1 MNKLKVVVCGT
12 GFGRFYIR
20 GIREFTD
27 RYRLVGIISRGSS
40 QSKRLAEKLQITLFD
55 DYTKVTKQDAD
66 VVCVVVR
73 TGVVGG
79 EGTEIAK
86 HFLEKG
92 IHVVI
97 EQPIHYE
104 DILGC
109 YRIANKNNCTFH
121 VESFYPYLQTTR
133 AFISTANRLLEKAE
147 PVYLETA
154 CSLQVLYPMLD
165 VVGLVM
171 GGFKPVKID
180 RKKTVQHG
188 LFTDLYGE
196 IKGVSWNLRIQ
207 NEMDTTNPDNNF
219 HLFHKIRL
227 YTVAGCLE
235 MTESHGDIVWTP
247 RYIIPKDEDGILT
260 PYLDETLLKLK
271 LTEQA
276 GIEPVNI
283 ETMFEELW
291 PKTIA
296 YFMDRIYEVMTGS
309 VNNSRIIQHNIE
321 TGKLWNEVGSCIG
334 PSNSVETPVIRP
346 LKLKDINGGDEML

>member
-20 GIREFTD
+20 GIKKNTD
-27 RYRLVGIISRGSS
+27 KYRLAGIISKGSN
-40 QSKRLAEKLQITLFD
+40 QSKRLAAELQIALFD

-79 EGTEIAK
+79 KGTEIAK

-104 DILGC
+104 DILEC
-109 YRIANKNNCTFH
+109 YKLANKNNCTFH

-133 AFISTANRLLEKAE
+133 AYIRAANRLLEKSE

-165 VVGLVM
+165 VAGLVM

-180 RKKTVQHG
+180 RKKTVRHG

-196 IKGVSWNLRIQ
+196 LKGISWNLRIQ
-207 NEMDTTNPDNNF
+207 NEMDTHNPDNNF
-219 HLFHKIRL
+219 YLFHKIRL
-227 YTVAGCLE
+227 YTSAGCLG

-247 RYIIPKDEDGILT
+247 RYIIPKDDEGILT
-260 PYLDETLLKLK
+260 PYLDETLPKLE
-271 LTEQA
+271 LTEQV
-276 GIEPVNI
+276 GIEPINV

-296 YFMDRIYEVMTGS
+296 YFMDSIYETMIGS
-309 VNNSRIIQHNIE
+309 VNNSRIMQHNLE

-334 PSNSVETPVIRP
+334 PSTSVETEIIRC
-346 LKLKDINGGDEML
+346 LTLKDINGSDETL